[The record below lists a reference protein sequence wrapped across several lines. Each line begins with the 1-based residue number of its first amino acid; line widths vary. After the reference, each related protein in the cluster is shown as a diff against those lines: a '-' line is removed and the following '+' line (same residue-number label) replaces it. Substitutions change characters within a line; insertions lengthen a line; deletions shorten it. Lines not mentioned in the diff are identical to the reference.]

1 MFTKVGG
8 TRSIG
13 KNQGRTLRKL
23 SKKEI
28 VPAADEKIAISIL
41 PTDKTEIAVT
51 HVTIGIVATIT
62 IALEIVKTTVVR
74 TALGVDQ
81 RTQRANKTKQKLVK
95 LKDTHSQ
102 SIRSQA
108 ITVVL
113 ILKGCRTLKQIKD
126 WESRCQ

>member
-1 MFTKVGG
+1 M
-8 TRSIG
+8 
-13 KNQGRTLRKL
+13 
-23 SKKEI
+23 
-28 VPAADEKIAISIL
+28 IAISIL

-108 ITVVL
+108 ITDVL